1 MSGIND
7 LDLKTF
13 VTKTLTEVFDKM
25 LSMNLEQFDEC
36 EEGIGDGNQ
45 IVGSVGFAGKVMGN
59 VNILVSSD
67 FARLMTAE
75 IQGVETEEIE
85 GEEEVF
91 DVVGELCNMV
101 GGNIKSRLCDSGF
114 SCELSIPSV
123 TGGNDLK
130 IDSMG
135 WDRCE
140 CFGFKYRENAAL
152 VQVHIKKA
160 E

>member
-7 LDLKTF
+7 LDLKAF
-13 VTKTLTEVFDKM
+13 VTKTLTEVFDTM
-25 LSMNLEQFDEC
+25 LSMNLEQIDGC
-36 EEGIGDGNQ
+36 EEGIGEGNQ
-45 IVGSVGFAGKVMGN
+45 IVGSVGFAGKAMGN

-75 IQGVETEEIE
+75 MLGMETDEIE
-85 GEEEVF
+85 GEEEIF
-91 DVVGELCNMV
+91 DVIGELCNMV
-101 GGNIKSRLCDSGF
+101 GGDIKSRLCDSGF

-123 TGGNDLK
+123 ARGNDLK

-140 CFGFKYRENAAL
+140 CFGFKYLENAAL
-152 VQVHIKKA
+152 VQVHMKTA

>member
-25 LSMNLEQFDEC
+25 LSMNLEQIDGC
-36 EEGIGDGNQ
+36 EEGIGCGNQ
-45 IVGSVGFAGKVMGN
+45 IVGSVGFAGKAMGN
-59 VNILVSSD
+59 VNIRVSRD
-67 FARLMTAE
+67 FACLITSQMLGME
-75 IQGVETEEIE
+75 IDEIE
-85 GEEEVF
+85 SEEEVF
-91 DVVGELCNMV
+91 DVIGELCNMV
-101 GGNIKSRLCDSGF
+101 GGDIKSRLCDSGF
-114 SCELSIPSV
+114 TCELSIPSV

-130 IDSMG
+130 MESMG

-140 CFGFKYRENAAL
+140 SFNFKYQENAAL
-152 VQVHIKKA
+152 VQVHMKTA